1 MSAPCTALAPG
12 QLRLSIRPESLGFD
26 DTRALVAEPLPWIG
40 QQRAFDAA
48 RFGLTMQQPDYHL
61 FVLGEVGSG
70 RASLMRQAMD
80 EAAASRP
87 VPPDLCF
94 LHDFDAPER
103 PRALR
108 LPAGQGRQLRDQM
121 ASWSRQLEAE
131 IPKRLA
137 APDVKN
143 ERERIH
149 KRYQS
154 DEARAF
160 SQLADFARARRFRL
174 SREQGQMVFT
184 LLGPGGE
191 PLTEADGAALGAPER
206 AAIELAEQ
214 ELRTE
219 IVRFLEQTRPL
230 ERARD
235 DALAQLLRQSAGPLV
250 THGLDDIRQ
259 GLRKQIKDAVKLGR
273 WLDQVQREVLDDL
286 ELFVPHEGE
295 QPDDPQEEERRDQLA
310 NLLALCQV
318 NLAVDNASLKGAP
331 VVVEDN
337 PQLRNLFGHI
347 QYESGEDAPYADFSS
362 IHAGGLLRAHGGY
375 LMLFLRDL
383 LGDTPLWERLRRFLR
398 CSRLAVEDTAA
409 SHGGGGPTVALQPEG
424 VDVEVKLVLIGT
436 AVEYYVLQEGDE
448 DLAQR
453 FRVKVDF
460 AERFTA
466 SAQTHYAS
474 AVFIARACARR
485 GLPHCSAAAV
495 ARLLEF
501 THREADD
508 QSRQSARFS
517 LLEALLLESAAQARA
532 RGAAQTDAA
541 DVEAALIAKR
551 QRHNAPEEALHESIA
566 EGELL
571 ITLDGTR
578 VGQLN
583 ALTQIDLGDYRFGFP
598 VRITARTHAG
608 QEGLV
613 NIEREVELSGPIHDK
628 GVLILH
634 SYFSALFGHLAP
646 LALNASIVLE
656 QEYSGIEGD
665 SASCAEL
672 YTLLSSLSGLPLRQD
687 IAVTGA
693 LNQHGEVLP
702 VGGLNEKIEGW
713 FRVCAHAGLTGTQG
727 VLIPAR
733 NQRHLMLSPAVV
745 DAVAAGR
752 FHVYTAQ
759 HVSEGIALLTG
770 THAGLTPG
778 EPWEGSV
785 RARAESTLLAYRR
798 AWQAMALGRR
808 RVPRRLG
815 SGL

>member
-1 MSAPCTALAPG
+1 M
-12 QLRLSIRPESLGFD
+12 
-26 DTRALVAEPLPWIG
+26 
-40 QQRAFDAA
+40 
-48 RFGLTMQQPDYHL
+48 
-61 FVLGEVGSG
+61 
-70 RASLMRQAMD
+70 
-80 EAAASRP
+80 
-87 VPPDLCF
+87 
-94 LHDFDAPER
+94 
-103 PRALR
+103 
-108 LPAGQGRQLRDQM
+108 
-121 ASWSRQLEAE
+121 
-131 IPKRLA
+131 
-137 APDVKN
+137 KN

-214 ELRTE
+214 ELRAE

-424 VDVEVKLVLIGT
+424 VDVDVKLVRIGT

-532 RGAAQTDAA
+532 RGAALTDAA

-672 YTLLSSLSGLPLRQD
+672 YALLSSLSGLALRQD

-713 FRVCAHAGLTGTQG
+713 YRVCAQAGLTGTQG

-733 NQRHLMLSPAVV
+733 NQRHLMLSPQVV
-745 DAVAAGR
+745 QAVADGQ
-752 FHVYTAQ
+752 FHVHAAQ
-759 HVSEGIALLTG
+759 HVSEGVALLTG
-770 THAGLTPG
+770 HDAGLAPG
-778 EPWEGSV
+778 ECLPGSV
-785 RARAESTLLAYRR
+785 HARAEATLLAYRR

-808 RVPRRLG
+808 LPQRGR
-815 SGL
+815 

>member
-1 MSAPCTALAPG
+1 M
-12 QLRLSIRPESLGFD
+12 
-26 DTRALVAEPLPWIG
+26 
-40 QQRAFDAA
+40 
-48 RFGLTMQQPDYHL
+48 
-61 FVLGEVGSG
+61 
-70 RASLMRQAMD
+70 
-80 EAAASRP
+80 
-87 VPPDLCF
+87 
-94 LHDFDAPER
+94 
-103 PRALR
+103 PRSC
-108 LPAGQGRQLRDQM
+108 
-121 ASWSRQLEAE
+121 ASWNR
-131 IPKRLA
+131 P
-137 APDVKN
+137 
-143 ERERIH
+143 
-149 KRYQS
+149 
-154 DEARAF
+154 ARW
-160 SQLADFARARRFRL
+160 S
-174 SREQGQMVFT
+174 
-184 LLGPGGE
+184 
-191 PLTEADGAALGAPER
+191 
-206 AAIELAEQ
+206 
-214 ELRTE
+214 
-219 IVRFLEQTRPL
+219 
-230 ERARD
+230 ARD

-424 VDVEVKLVLIGT
+424 VDVDVKLVLIGT

-532 RGAAQTDAA
+532 RGAALTDAA

-672 YTLLSSLSGLPLRQD
+672 YALLSSLSGLPLRQD

-815 SGL
+815 GGL